1 MTALVNAACIRIEK
15 REVQKFELI
24 ARRPKRHRA
33 GVRCDSVPGCGAAHA
48 WLTLAGLAHRLAEG
62 SCNQMENT
70 PSTLQK
76 TMNSQGERR
85 KNISDL

>member
-1 MTALVNAACIRIEK
+1 MRPIGAVSDRVGERACIRIETRNK
-15 REVQKFELI
+15 QKFELI
-24 ARRPKRHRA
+24 DRCLARRPGH
-33 GVRCDSVPGCGAAHA
+33 SF
-48 WLTLAGLAHRLAEG
+48 AEG

-85 KNISDL
+85 KNSSDL